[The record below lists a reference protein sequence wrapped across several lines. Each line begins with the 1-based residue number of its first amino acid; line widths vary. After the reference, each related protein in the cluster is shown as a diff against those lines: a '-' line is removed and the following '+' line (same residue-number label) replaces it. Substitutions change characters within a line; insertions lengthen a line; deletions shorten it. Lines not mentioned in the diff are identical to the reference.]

1 MKIRFYK
8 GNKTLKIT
16 ETTQTPE
23 YRLAQLKKAGVKWA
37 SDKGVK
43 WQIDGDIKEPTPKK
57 KTTKKTAKDE

>member
-16 ETTQTPE
+16 ESSFSAE
-23 YRLAQLKKAGVKWA
+23 FRLQQLAKAGVKWA

-43 WQIDGDIKEPTPKK
+43 WQIDGDIKEPKKVTK
-57 KTTKKTAKDE
+57 KTTKKDEGN